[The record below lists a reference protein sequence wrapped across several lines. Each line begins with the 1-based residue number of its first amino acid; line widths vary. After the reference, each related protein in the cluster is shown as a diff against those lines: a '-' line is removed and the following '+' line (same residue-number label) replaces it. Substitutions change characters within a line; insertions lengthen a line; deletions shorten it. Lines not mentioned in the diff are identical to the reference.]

1 MIFRI
6 LKDLDSLPGDFALR
20 SEFGDT
26 VCKTAYLNS
35 GYYIYN
41 KVGMQLAQLVFNGN
55 TALMS
60 VAAPTPSY
68 PGVIRMTMV
77 GKDSFIF
84 DNNILEKG
92 DEEFVK
98 NVKGKP
104 ARNFSIW
111 GKPSEYGYDIY
122 DGSVI
127 IANVI
132 PYPTD
137 DAVYQVRV
145 HEDANILYV
154 LMICL
159 AAEKLRNSANKK

>member
-6 LKDLDSLPGDFALR
+6 LKNLYSLPGDFALR
-20 SEFGDT
+20 SEFGDL

-41 KVGMQLAQLVFNGN
+41 KEGVQLAQLVFEGN
-55 TALMS
+55 SALMS
-60 VAAPTPSY
+60 VASPAPVY

-77 GKDSFIF
+77 GKDDFVF
-84 DNNILEKG
+84 DNNVIEKG
-92 DEEFVK
+92 DDQYIK
-98 NVKGKP
+98 NVKGKK

-122 DGSVI
+122 EGSAVM
-127 IANVI
+127 ANVI
-132 PYPTD
+132 PYPAD
-137 DAVYQVRV
+137 DSVYQVRV
-145 HEDANILYV
+145 QENGNILYV

-159 AAEKLRNSANKK
+159 AAERLRNVKSK

>member
-6 LKDLDSLPGDFALR
+6 LKNLYDLPGDFALR
-20 SEFGDT
+20 SEFGDF

-41 KVGMQLAQLVFNGN
+41 KNGIQLAQLVFDGN

-60 VAAPTPSY
+60 VASPKPVY
-68 PGVIRMTMV
+68 PGVVRMTMV
-77 GKDSFIF
+77 GKDQFVF
-84 DNNILEKG
+84 DNNVIEKG
-92 DEEFVK
+92 DEEYLK
-98 NVKGKP
+98 NVQSKK
-104 ARNFSIW
+104 ALAFSIW

-122 DGSVI
+122 EGSSV

-132 PYPTD
+132 PYPQD
-137 DAVYQVRV
+137 DSVYQVRAQG
-145 HEDANILYV
+145 DGNILYI

-159 AAEKLRNSANKK
+159 AAERLRNVTKR